1 VVRPSIIVGGT
12 IDKCGRTWWAEDVL
26 KIVSDG
32 SEIVTKTVEL
42 VRFEGPGNSGL
53 TTCSAPTTPSSEM
66 LSSFPSGH
74 QASDQTC
81 KSVIKV
87 VMSNTLLACHTDMNP
102 YVLLGAAILSEIIG
116 TTSLKLSEGFS
127 QPLPSLVVV
136 LGYGAAFY
144 LLSLTLEELPVGVV
158 YGTWAALGIVGVAA
172 IGIVVFDE
180 QIDVAGVIG
189 ISLIIAG
196 VYCLNVLSGMSTH

>member
-1 VVRPSIIVGGT
+1 
-12 IDKCGRTWWAEDVL
+12 
-26 KIVSDG
+26 
-32 SEIVTKTVEL
+32 
-42 VRFEGPGNSGL
+42 
-53 TTCSAPTTPSSEM
+53 
-66 LSSFPSGH
+66 
-74 QASDQTC
+74 
-81 KSVIKV
+81 
-87 VMSNTLLACHTDMNP
+87 MNP

-144 LLSLTLEELPVGVV
+144 LLSVTLEELPVGVV

-172 IGIVVFDE
+172 IGIVVFEE
-180 QIDVAGVIG
+180 QIDFAGVIG
-189 ISLIIAG
+189 ILLIIAG

>member
-1 VVRPSIIVGGT
+1 
-12 IDKCGRTWWAEDVL
+12 
-26 KIVSDG
+26 
-32 SEIVTKTVEL
+32 
-42 VRFEGPGNSGL
+42 
-53 TTCSAPTTPSSEM
+53 
-66 LSSFPSGH
+66 
-74 QASDQTC
+74 
-81 KSVIKV
+81 
-87 VMSNTLLACHTDMNP
+87 MNP

-116 TTSLKLSEGFS
+116 TTSLKLSEGFT

-144 LLSLTLEELPVGVV
+144 LLSVTLEELPVGVV

-189 ISLIIAG
+189 ILLIIAG

>member
-1 VVRPSIIVGGT
+1 
-12 IDKCGRTWWAEDVL
+12 
-26 KIVSDG
+26 
-32 SEIVTKTVEL
+32 
-42 VRFEGPGNSGL
+42 
-53 TTCSAPTTPSSEM
+53 
-66 LSSFPSGH
+66 
-74 QASDQTC
+74 
-81 KSVIKV
+81 
-87 VMSNTLLACHTDMNP
+87 MNP

-144 LLSLTLEELPVGVV
+144 LLSVTLEELPVGVV

-189 ISLIIAG
+189 ILLIIAG